1 MSNVPMTR
9 REDLLAEHLT
19 SDHHMAFLQLA
30 DGRILRAAGGEFIA
44 SEDGGMTWSEPF
56 QRRDKNGNVV
66 GGGGTS
72 MVNLSGKG
80 IGLAAIGGRT
90 PPPPG
95 ETLAERAKRMEADR
109 GTTHM
114 LYWRSDDG
122 GETWEPPVRVAP
134 EGVRAH
140 ALHDVMIRT
149 SSGRLVLPVYISMGK
164 GTGPNDERPPRP
176 GVLVDGQLEGVTGH
190 WFDPHGPSVSSVY
203 YSDDEGRIWRCNQDG
218 EIVVLLDW
226 NATFTYVNEPSV
238 AEVAPGR
245 LLLMMRNQMGR
256 LYQAWSYDNAETWT
270 RPQPTSLAA
279 STTPGQIR
287 SLRNG
292 HLLLVWNQEGEEDIR
307 RGLSRRRLSS
317 AISRN
322 GGSVWEFFQNV
333 ESIFEE
339 TRVEPG
345 PICRYQPEEVYF
357 EPGLPA
363 PERDPAYIVPG
374 IRKGIWSYPSVL
386 AMEDRVLIG
395 YGYAT
400 LHEHPTKAQITR
412 SSQIEGGYRS
422 KIKVLPMT
430 WFYGGKEPADNPFLE
445 NPNAPNSP

>member
-164 GTGPNDERPPRP
+164 GTGPNDERPHPVQDLQVHHRLTACQ
-176 GVLVDGQLEGVTGH
+176 VQQYQRRDYLA
-190 WFDPHGPSVSSVY
+190 GPALTTSPQTHAALTTCINS
-203 YSDDEGRIWRCNQDG
+203 
-218 EIVVLLDW
+218 
-226 NATFTYVNEPSV
+226 TFVIS
-238 AEVAPGR
+238 
-245 LLLMMRNQMGR
+245 L
-256 LYQAWSYDNAETWT
+256 DNAVIPVVTLLVYVLGT
-270 RPQPTSLAA
+270 TVSLA
-279 STTPGQIR
+279 S
-287 SLRNG
+287 
-292 HLLLVWNQEGEEDIR
+292 
-307 RGLSRRRLSS
+307 
-317 AISRN
+317 
-322 GGSVWEFFQNV
+322 
-333 ESIFEE
+333 
-339 TRVEPG
+339 
-345 PICRYQPEEVYF
+345 
-357 EPGLPA
+357 
-363 PERDPAYIVPG
+363 
-374 IRKGIWSYPSVL
+374 
-386 AMEDRVLIG
+386 
-395 YGYAT
+395 
-400 LHEHPTKAQITR
+400 
-412 SSQIEGGYRS
+412 
-422 KIKVLPMT
+422 
-430 WFYGGKEPADNPFLE
+430 
-445 NPNAPNSP
+445 